1 MKKNAFGP
9 RRAFLFFVVVCLLA
23 AAAGCGA
30 DGQPDGED
38 ELPELV
44 IASDSY
50 EPYHYIEANGDHAG
64 IDVELARE
72 ACSRLGYRPV
82 FLDIAWEDKDSYLE
96 KGLADCLWGCFTMT
110 GREQDY
116 QWAGPYLVSRQT
128 VLVRA
133 DSGIGRLA
141 DLAGLRVA
149 VQASGKAEQ
158 TLLQGGEG
166 VPEVGAVYSFSGM
179 SEVYSCL
186 RKGYADAIAGHE
198 SSLDVLRRS
207 DEERYVMLDEELYTS
222 QLGVAFRKD
231 THEEL
236 ARQLTEAFE
245 EMRADGTIRAIAEK
259 YGLNVEK
266 ALDW

>member
-1 MKKNAFGP
+1 MNREVPVKKNAFGP

-30 DGQPDGED
+30 DGQPGGED

-133 DSGIGRLA
+133 DSGIGRGCIFVSSGRFSSHQSRA
-141 DLAGLRVA
+141 FSTFKPYFSAMARMVPSA
-149 VQASGKAEQ
+149 RISSKAS
-158 TLLQGGEG
+158 
-166 VPEVGAVYSFSGM
+166 V
-179 SEVYSCL
+179 SC
-186 RKGYADAIAGHE
+186 RA
-198 SSLDVLRRS
+198 SSSWVS
-207 DEERYVMLDEELYTS
+207 
-222 QLGVAFRKD
+222 FRKA
-231 THEEL
+231 TPS
-236 ARQLTEAFE
+236 
-245 EMRADGTIRAIAEK
+245 
-259 YGLNVEK
+259 
-266 ALDW
+266 

>member
-30 DGQPDGED
+30 DGQPGGED

-82 FLDIAWEDKDSYLE
+82 FLDIAWEDKDSDLE

-133 DSGIGRLA
+133 VVR
-141 DLAGLRVA
+141 R
-149 VQASGKAEQ
+149 
-158 TLLQGGEG
+158 GGEENLTLIQIERRARTSRTVRRCRLECTITG
-166 VPEVGAVYSFSGM
+166 DRSKESVTLRGSG
-179 SEVYSCL
+179 
-186 RKGYADAIAGHE
+186 
-198 SSLDVLRRS
+198 
-207 DEERYVMLDEELYTS
+207 
-222 QLGVAFRKD
+222 
-231 THEEL
+231 
-236 ARQLTEAFE
+236 
-245 EMRADGTIRAIAEK
+245 
-259 YGLNVEK
+259 
-266 ALDW
+266 